1 MTEIVSQTVLQSST
15 PTLSGILN
23 TMANISFIIISFLIF
38 KKFLGVRLFDGEM
51 VTLRNFEM
59 GSKHFLC
66 WAFETLN

>member
-23 TMANISFIIISFLIF
+23 TMANISFIISFLIF

-59 GSKHFLC
+59 GLKHFLC